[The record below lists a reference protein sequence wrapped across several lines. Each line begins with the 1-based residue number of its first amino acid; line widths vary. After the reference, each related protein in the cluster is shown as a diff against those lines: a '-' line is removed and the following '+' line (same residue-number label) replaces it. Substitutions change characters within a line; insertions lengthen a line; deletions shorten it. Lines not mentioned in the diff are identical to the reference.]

1 LDRHVP
7 PVCAFDDDASLE
19 NVDLQRS
26 GTRRVAEGNGDPL
39 GILLLLRR
47 LWLLRRCR
55 HGQGCAESRGR
66 NVSNDVS
73 HA

>member
-1 LDRHVP
+1 
-7 PVCAFDDDASLE
+7 
-19 NVDLQRS
+19 
-26 GTRRVAEGNGDPL
+26 
-39 GILLLLRR
+39 LLLLRR